1 VTDAPFFTIV
11 IPVYNGGF
19 FLHRCLQALAGS
31 TFQDWELL
39 VVDDGSTDGSAGLA
53 KTFGAG
59 VLETTGRIGPA
70 AARNLGARSARG
82 QYLYFIDAD
91 CAVHPDTL
99 ARSAQILRSDPQLD
113 ALFGSYDD
121 EPGAA
126 NFVAQYKNLFHHYV
140 HQNSREEAATFWT
153 GCGAIRRSRF
163 LALGGFAAE
172 RYRRPSIEDIEL
184 GHRLCQA
191 GSRIHLA
198 RQVQVKHLKAWTLAG
213 LVRSDILDR
222 GIPWTRLM
230 LRDGV
235 FRNDLNL
242 QSHNRISVVVV
253 YGLLAALAAW
263 LLFPPAIWLAIGLA
277 GLLFWLNLNLYRFFY
292 RKRGLFF
299 ALQVIPLHWLYY
311 IYNAISFGCGLLLHW
326 REQVRPQPGST
337 SAPVINGAETDGS

>member
-1 VTDAPFFTIV
+1 MTDMPFFTIV
-11 IPVYNGGF
+11 IPVYNGGLS
-19 FLHRCLQALAGS
+19 LHRCLQALAGS
-31 TFQDWELL
+31 SFQDWELL
-39 VVDDGSTDGSAGLA
+39 VVDDGSTDGSASLA
-53 KTFGAG
+53 RTFGAR
-59 VLETTGRIGPA
+59 VLETTGRVGPA

-91 CAVHPDTL
+91 CAVHLDTL
-99 ARSAQILRSDPQLD
+99 AHSAQILSSDPQLD

-121 EPGAA
+121 DPGAA
-126 NFVAQYKNLFHHYV
+126 NFSAQYKNLFHHYI

-153 GCGAIRRSRF
+153 GCGAVRRSRF
-163 LALGGFAAE
+163 LALGGFDEE
-172 RYRRPSIEDIEL
+172 RFRRPSIEDIEL
-184 GHRLCQA
+184 GYRLCQA
-191 GSRIHLA
+191 CSRIRLA

-213 LVRSDILDR
+213 LIRSDILDR

-235 FRNDLNL
+235 FRSDLNL
-242 QSHNRISVVVV
+242 QVHNRVSVIVV
-253 YGLLAALAAW
+253 YGLLAALAAGLF
-263 LLFPPAIWLAIGLA
+263 LLPAIWLATGLA

-299 ALQVIPLHWLYY
+299 VLRAIPLHWLYY

-326 REQVRPQPGST
+326 REQAGLQPDST